1 MTTQLNTPLLAK
13 VAEEA
18 GIGYV
23 KCYDPFHLVAIL
35 EAKAAERGWYFRV
48 ALKGNAHQLRKV
60 NSMAGI
66 EAQTEMNYNDPINP
80 TDTANAKILCLAE
93 VFGVEE

>member
-1 MTTQLNTPLLAK
+1 MTTLNAPLLGK

-35 EAKAAERGWYFRV
+35 EAKATDIGYHLHTGYHEGYY
-48 ALKGNAHQLRKV
+48 L
-60 NSMAGI
+60 SMVSVIGAM
-66 EAQTEMNYNDPINP
+66 ETEDYDFNP
-80 TDTANAKILCLAE
+80 TNPISTANAKIRCLAE
-93 VFGVEE
+93 VFGVEA

>member
-1 MTTQLNTPLLAK
+1 MTTLNTPLLAK

-23 KCYDPFHLVAIL
+23 KCYDPFRLVAIL
-35 EAKAAERGWYFRV
+35 EAKAAERGWNPYLELHCGRI
-48 ALKGNAHQLRKV
+48 AYHYTEPEGN
-60 NSMAGI
+60 G
-66 EAQTEMNYNDPINP
+66 EWTDPQPFDPTDP
-80 TDTANAKILCLAE
+80 TDTANAKIRCLAE